1 MMTLMVISLWA
12 ASIGAIMQL
21 MKTRRS
27 VMSPFEDQRPFV
39 AMTKSDDPTRQ
50 KPERHMFA
58 RKP

>member
-1 MMTLMVISLWA
+1 
-12 ASIGAIMQL
+12 
-21 MKTRRS
+21 
-27 VMSPFEDQRPFV
+27 MSPFEDQRPFV